1 MKCCQMPIKRV
12 AATLVPRPHHLVKD
26 LELLGDIP
34 QLAEDFRDGIP
45 ELSGLLSSLLG
56 RDVSRVGRC

>member
-1 MKCCQMPIKRV
+1 MPIKRV

-45 ELSGLLSSLLG
+45 ELWEGG
-56 RDVSRVGRC
+56 